1 MAKEQ
6 AAELPISYIVRI
18 YRSDPPEAMAGT
30 VEVPELAKQLT
41 FASFDE
47 LKSILVA
54 APTPER

>member
-1 MAKEQ
+1 VAKEQ

-18 YRSDPPEAMAGT
+18 YRSEPPDALTGT

-47 LKSILVA
+47 LKSILVTT
-54 APTPER
+54 PTPER